1 MRGGSFGKSLSS
13 FGGLAS
19 CMVMD
24 LSFLIHR
31 HELRLCT
38 PGLIVS
44 ARAKVIYM
52 YVDFEGSI
60 VIWVE
65 YEEGIYDVI

>member
-1 MRGGSFGKSLSS
+1 
-13 FGGLAS
+13 
-19 CMVMD
+19 MVMD